1 MPVLAV
7 LLILLSTPALAS
19 LNVGEESFTS
29 MQLANSIQYVEDP
42 RNQFTLQDILTIQ
55 PNDWKR
61 NSSKAFSKGYSRSAW
76 WLKVSL
82 SSSSPAP
89 IIRYLEIAYPN
100 LDEVNVHIVEGTQ
113 HTAFNLGDSLPF
125 HSRPVQS
132 NNFVVPVR
140 FQPDSEIEIYIRVHT
155 HSSVQVP
162 LTLWDKQN
170 YFSWTRI
177 ENLLQGFYFGVMM
190 VMTLYNLF
198 VFFAVKERNFIL
210 YVCFASTLPLFI
222 AGLKG
227 FSFEYLWP
235 NHPQFNDHAIV
246 IPLCLALVFGAL
258 FTENFLKVKK
268 LGRWAPMIFRV
279 QESVILLLFLFSFVL
294 SYRTI
299 IGILIPAAVLS
310 CFLGLIFGM
319 LMWNRS
325 GLSARYYTVGW
336 AAFLVGGLV
345 LGLNKLGLTPT
356 NALTEHTLQVGSGI
370 EIILLSFALAAGI
383 SEDRRI
389 RSEAQS
395 NALQAER
402 ETRLAREQ
410 ALQFQQ
416 QAAAELEQKVE
427 LRTKELEVIN
437 RQLSE
442 LSDTD
447 QLTNLKNRR
456 YLDRVLL
463 EELTRC
469 TRYRHDLSIILLDI
483 DHFKQFNDRFGHLV
497 GDECLKAVAT
507 VLSQSVG
514 EGVGCVARYGGEEF
528 CILLPE
534 SSMEHVSNVAER
546 LRSAVSKMEFRA
558 KKNIVNITIS
568 LGVASISSNRQVTPE
583 YLLRQADR
591 ALYKAKQT
599 GRNRTVLASNH
610 NTDTAI
616 EAPIKAD
623 RRLG

>member
-1 MPVLAV
+1 MPLLAV

-19 LNVGEESFTS
+19 LNVGGESFTRTKLTS
-29 MQLANSIQYVEDP
+29 SIQYVEDP

-61 NSSKAFSKGYSRSAW
+61 NSSQVFSQGYSRSAW
-76 WLKVSL
+76 WLKISL
-82 SSSSPAP
+82 SNHSSTPF
-89 IIRYLEIAYPN
+89 IRYLEIAYPN
-100 LDEVNVHIVEGTQ
+100 LDEVQVHIVEGTQ
-113 HTAFNLGDSLPF
+113 HSAFQLGDSLPF
-125 HSRPVQS
+125 HSRPVLS
-132 NNFVVPVR
+132 KNFVVPIH
-140 FQPDSEIEIYIRVHT
+140 FQSGSEIDLFIRVHT

-162 LTLWDKQN
+162 LTLWNKQE
-170 YFSWTRI
+170 YFEWNRI
-177 ENLLQGFYFGVMM
+177 ENMLQGFYFGVMM
-190 VMTLYNLF
+190 VMILYNLF
-198 VFFAVKERNFIL
+198 VFLAVRERNFIL
-210 YVCFASTLPLFI
+210 YVCFALTLPLFI

-235 NHPQFNDHAIV
+235 DHPKFNDHAII

-258 FTENFLKVKK
+258 FTENFLKVRQ
-268 LGRWAPMIFRV
+268 LGRWAPFIFRI
-279 QESVILLLFLFSFVL
+279 QESLILLLFLLSFIL

-299 IGILIPAAVLS
+299 ISILIPAAVLS
-310 CFLGLIFGM
+310 CCLGLLFGI

-336 AAFLVGGLV
+336 SAFLVGGLV
-345 LGLNKLGLTPT
+345 LGLNKLGLTPS

-383 SEDRRI
+383 NEDRRV

-427 LRTKELEVIN
+427 LRTNELEALN
-437 RQLSE
+437 RQLAE

-456 YLDRVLL
+456 YLDRILL
-463 EELTRC
+463 EELSRC
-469 TRYRHDLSIILLDI
+469 ARYRHDLSVILLDI
-483 DHFKQFNDRFGHLV
+483 DHFKQFNDQYGHMV
-497 GDECLKAVAT
+497 GDECLKAVAKVLAGT
-507 VLSQSVG
+507 VR
-514 EGVGCVARYGGEEF
+514 EGVDCLARYGGEEF
-528 CILLPE
+528 CVLLPE
-534 SSMEHVSNVAER
+534 SAIDSATNIAER
-546 LRSAVSKMEFRA
+546 LRCAVNEMQFKVNNNLVAVS
-558 KKNIVNITIS
+558 IS
-568 LGVASISSNRQVTPE
+568 LGVASLSGNRQVTPE

-591 ALYKAKQT
+591 ALYKAKQS
-599 GRNRTVLASNH
+599 GRNRTVMANEK
-610 NTDTAI
+610 NTDNTI